1 MGSIIKTPNNKAN
14 GVDVDFYEGVDF
26 HGPAI
31 ATTNWQGWMVYL
43 MSDGDTPEALRGRQ
57 FCYRARGVFQPT
69 TSSTYQLSLSYTG
82 KAKFFIDDNL
92 VLDNTNWTQMSGN
105 FMNWAVLKLCRDAS
119 GKGSFLRFPSRQCC
133 CSATYSGTRQH
144 PLPPNFRGTTE
155 EADVAI
161 LVVGHNND
169 TEREGSDR
177 ISLSL
182 PGRTD
187 ELVSAVCAAN
197 PKTVVILQSACA
209 ISMPRRTKPTPL
221 YTLGISQSMVLHKRK

>member
-1 MGSIIKTPNNKAN
+1 MHLEKDRSYDFR
-14 GVDVDFYEGVDF
+14 VDNVVV
-26 HGPAI
+26 PPP
-31 ATTNWQGWMVYL
+31 T
-43 MSDGDTPEALRGRQ
+43 
-57 FCYRARGVFQPT
+57 RAH
-69 TSSTYQLSLSYTG
+69 
-82 KAKFFIDDNL
+82 
-92 VLDNTNWTQMSGN
+92 DNTLFHRISG
-105 FMNWAVLKLCRDAS
+105 VLVSLLLKTDEDQLLRDAVRA
-119 GKGSFLRFPSRQCC
+119 G
-133 CSATYSGTRQH
+133 
-144 PLPPNFRGTTE
+144 E
-155 EADVAI
+155 EANVAI

-177 ISLSL
+177 TSLSL